1 MAMGWDIFPVRD
13 KRPLIRWKEGA
24 CRTWESWPEG
34 ADVGLPTGARNGI
47 VVIDDDREKVGLPA
61 WVPPCDTYNVR
72 TRSGGR
78 HWYFRHP
85 GRPVSNSAGRIAPHV
100 DVRGDGGYVVVYGM
114 GDRLFVPLPEDLV
127 PERGKPKHA
136 IYIPPADRQAL
147 AHMLL
152 QTPPWP
158 PGERN
163 MTLFKMACVFL
174 ENQMDLT
181 VLKEKARMSG
191 LDPHEVERTIASVQA
206 RVVN

>member
-1 MAMGWDIFPVRD
+1 
-13 KRPLIRWKEGA
+13 
-24 CRTWESWPEG
+24 
-34 ADVGLPTGARNGI
+34 
-47 VVIDDDREKVGLPA
+47 
-61 WVPPCDTYNVR
+61 
-72 TRSGGR
+72 
-78 HWYFRHP
+78 
-85 GRPVSNSAGRIAPHV
+85 
-100 DVRGDGGYVVVYGM
+100 M